1 MRRAN
6 GRRYESR
13 LPASLP
19 STWLRGYCR
28 GEPWGAACQRCRRL
42 HELSR
47 LVQNMLAG
55 LDLLNLGTLRNMSG
69 GTKVSEDNVLASLH
83 GALAALRFAS
93 AFLRDVRTFG
103 QPLKG
108 SLSARELEEAQ
119 DGLAVLVALLRGQG
133 EREHEQKHE
142 TAV

>member
-1 MRRAN
+1 
-6 GRRYESR
+6 
-13 LPASLP
+13 
-19 STWLRGYCR
+19 
-28 GEPWGAACQRCRRL
+28 
-42 HELSR
+42 
-47 LVQNMLAG
+47 MLAG